1 MSVRNASVR
10 GRFLGTEK
18 GKPQG
23 IPYRYK
29 GIPGWN
35 PATSPRPRQPRTPT
49 AGHLEKQARLAKFT
63 RLRESGTS
71 IPDAARLVGVS
82 RQTGREYEKE
92 RLAGRV
98 S

>member
-1 MSVRNASVR
+1 MTIQNATIR
-10 GRFLGTEK
+10 GYALAPPN
-18 GKPQG
+18 GKPVG
-23 IPYRYK
+23 GGYRYRN
-29 GIPGWN
+29 IPGWN
-35 PATSPRPRQPRTPT
+35 PARNPAPRQPRTPT
-49 AGHLEKQARLAKFT
+49 AGHLEKQARLARFT

-92 RLAGRV
+92 RLAGRT